1 MCSRYTLRAKSAAI
15 AEEFDLPQKTLERC
29 ARVREAGSVLRLKPR
44 GLSAMGQRHRLIILG
59 CALLLGLILPVV
71 HYLSHNDVAHQAIRI
86 WLEHFGSSI
95 YEYHSKTGKWPSQ
108 TADLAK
114 TSLPQQF
121 RYWKQVLDDETIVVV
136 WHKNLKA
143 DPKDNAGLILAYHNK
158 GLYARL
164 GRVWVCWG
172 DLRTEYIKVEDL
184 RANLQTNKD

>member
-1 MCSRYTLRAKSAAI
+1 MAI
-15 AEEFDLPQKTLERC
+15 PDR
-29 ARVREAGSVLRLKPR
+29 R
-44 GLSAMGQRHRLIILG
+44 
-59 CALLLGLILPVV
+59 
-71 HYLSHNDVAHQAIRI
+71 
-86 WLEHFGSSI
+86 
-95 YEYHSKTGKWPSQ
+95 PSQ
-108 TADLAK
+108 DLAAS
-114 TSLPQQF
+114 TV
-121 RYWKQVLDDETIVVV
+121 QVLDYDETTVVV

>member
-1 MCSRYTLRAKSAAI
+1 MC
-15 AEEFDLPQKTLERC
+15 
-29 ARVREAGSVLRLKPR
+29 EAGSSFRLKPLGR
-44 GLSAMGQRHRLIILG
+44 CAMWQRPRLIFLG
-59 CALLLGLILPVV
+59 CALLLGLMLPVV
-71 HYLSHNDVAHQAIRI
+71 RYLSRNDVAHQAIRI
-86 WLEHFGSSI
+86 WLERFGSSI
-95 YEYHSKTGKWPSQ
+95 YEYHSKAGQWPSQ

-121 RYWKQVLDDETIVVV
+121 RYWKQTLDDETIVIP

>member
-59 CALLLGLILPVV
+59 CAALLALILPVV

-95 YEYHSKTGKWPSQ
+95 YEYHSKTDQWPSQ

-121 RYWKQVLDDETIVVV
+121 RYWKQVLDDETTVVV

-172 DLRTEYIKVEDL
+172 DLRTECIKVEDL

>member
-59 CALLLGLILPVV
+59 CAALLALILPVV

-95 YEYHSKTGKWPSQ
+95 YEYHSITGKWPSQ
-108 TADLAK
+108 TADLEL
-114 TSLPQQF
+114 S
-121 RYWKQVLDDETIVVV
+121 
-136 WHKNLKA
+136 KN
-143 DPKDNAGLILAYHNK
+143 
-158 GLYARL
+158 
-164 GRVWVCWG
+164 
-172 DLRTEYIKVEDL
+172 
-184 RANLQTNKD
+184 NLNTLS

>member
-1 MCSRYTLRAKSAAI
+1 
-15 AEEFDLPQKTLERC
+15 
-29 ARVREAGSVLRLKPR
+29 
-44 GLSAMGQRHRLIILG
+44 MGQRNRLIILG
-59 CALLLGLILPVV
+59 CALLLGLMLPVV
-71 HYLSHNDVAHQAIRI
+71 RYLNRSDVAHQAIRI

-95 YEYHSKTGKWPSQ
+95 YEYLSKTGQWPSQ
-108 TADLAK
+108 SDDLAK

-121 RYWKQVLDDETIVVV
+121 RYWKQTLDDETIVIP

-143 DPKDNAGLILAYHNK
+143 DPKDDAGLILAYHNK

>member
-1 MCSRYTLRAKSAAI
+1 
-15 AEEFDLPQKTLERC
+15 
-29 ARVREAGSVLRLKPR
+29 
-44 GLSAMGQRHRLIILG
+44 MGQRNRLIILG
-59 CALLLGLILPVV
+59 CALLLGLMLPVV
-71 HYLSHNDVAHQAIRI
+71 RYLNRSDVAHQAIRI

-95 YEYHSKTGKWPSQ
+95 YEYHSKTGQWPSQ

-172 DLRTEYIKVEDL
+172 DLRTEYTQIEELKAKL
-184 RANLQTNKD
+184 RSSKD